1 MAKHFRKYLAMG
13 AAVVMLS
20 TIPLQANAAAE
31 KFTDVKPGKW
41 YYTAV
46 DYAVSEK
53 LFSGTSSTTFSPE
66 EPMTRGMFVTVLGVS
81 ANDKM

>member
-1 MAKHFRKYLAMG
+1 MSKLFQRFLAAG

-20 TIPLQANAAAE
+20 TVPFPANAAAE

-46 DYAVSEK
+46 DYAVS
-53 LFSGTSSTTFSPE
+53 
-66 EPMTRGMFVTVLGVS
+66 
-81 ANDKM
+81 